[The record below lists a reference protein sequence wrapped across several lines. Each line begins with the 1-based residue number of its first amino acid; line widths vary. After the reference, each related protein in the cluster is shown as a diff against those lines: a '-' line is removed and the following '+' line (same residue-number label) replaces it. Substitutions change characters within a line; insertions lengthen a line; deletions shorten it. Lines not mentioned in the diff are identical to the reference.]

1 MQGYIIWI
9 QKQKSE
15 DLIIQILTPTE
26 LKTLY
31 RFYGARHSIIH
42 LGRKIDFTQEHN
54 GIFMPKL
61 RNIMHLGF
69 SWEREAERLYV
80 WQRFTLLLHRHL
92 RDISVIDEEY
102 FRILDSGAHRL
113 SSQNP
118 KRVALEMY
126 AQILQ
131 LEGRNPL
138 SQRCIICERGFGEE
152 GDSSVRESIQQGF
165 LDIGADS
172 GARDRA
178 RETALLIPH
187 ANTPIRVLH
196 AFVSAHVE
204 CATGEI
210 LPYGKLESYL
220 RSASTI
226 TLDDEEIERAYRV
239 LLCGM

>member
-54 GIFMPKL
+54 GLFMPKL

-69 SWEREAERLYV
+69 SWEREAERLYI
-80 WQRFTLLLHRHL
+80 WQRFTMLLHRHL
-92 RDISVIDEEY
+92 RDISIIEEEY
-102 FRILDSGAHRL
+102 FRIVDSGAHRL

-138 SQRCIICERGFGEE
+138 SQRCIICERWLGLA
-152 GDSSVRESIQQGF
+152 GDSSVRESIQQGY

-172 GARDRA
+172 GARECEQSRP
-178 RETALLIPH
+178 IPH
-187 ANTPIRVLH
+187 DTPIRVLR
-196 AFVSAHVE
+196 AFVGAHVE

-220 RSASTI
+220 RNASTI
-226 TLDDEEIERAYRV
+226 ALDDEEIERAYRV
-239 LLCGM
+239 LLYGM